1 MSQVPGHHENLE
13 IILRSCLQNLFFFNC
28 LPDRECFRSV
38 HQKKLRKLLLFMDI
52 TKNDRVIYVLFLQKV
67 LYLKFNDTIVNQT

>member
-1 MSQVPGHHENLE
+1 MGQVPGHHENLE
-13 IILRSCLQNLFFFNC
+13 IILISCFQYFFFFNS
-28 LPDRECFRSV
+28 LLDRECLRSV

-67 LYLKFNDTIVNQT
+67 LYLKFYDTVINQA